1 MKMRSVKS
9 SRTSVPSRNRPGGHS
24 REIAGIGWA
33 WLLAALLAA
42 APARGADIQLLRVLT
57 PGTGESQPFT
67 DITGLQLDANG
78 TLILADGASGRVLN
92 VQGEVRESFAAGG
105 KQRLFGA
112 RALGGVA
119 RLGDNLLAVVRANED
134 RVAVLDNKGAL
145 RFVLGEGGSDEGRLS
160 APAGLAAS
168 VRGRLYVAD
177 RGNQRVNVY
186 THEGLYLFSFT
197 GGAKPAALNK
207 PTHVAVDAEERIYVL
222 DGEGDG
228 RVSVFD
234 HSGRLLKQ
242 IGARQFSA
250 GEARPVLSAL
260 TVDAQGFVVVADRA
274 NGKLIQYDWQAGKA
288 VQVFGSR
295 GRGRGQFTEVTS
307 LAVNAG
313 GMLAAGDSGNPK
325 VEIYQLPMGQSVA
338 GAATPPLEAL
348 RLPTVRRV
356 ESATPGCDQAFAL
369 PAGELLCLSH
379 AVGSVTRLG
388 KDRKVITRLAGT
400 FRKPLFAVADAR
412 AIAVVDGDEV
422 KVFALDGRQRFSIG
436 RSGSGDGEFDAPAA
450 VVLADRIYVSDTGN
464 RRVQIFSRDG
474 VFLDKLVNPKGQ
486 EWLRKP
492 GALAV
497 DAQRNLYVA
506 DNGARRIRVFSDRKE
521 LLYEIGA
528 DDKSPQGFE
537 TIRALA
543 LDSDEHLHVL
553 AGTGTNRQMVQMY
566 AGPKLVFRFGSGM
579 ESAPGFV
586 NATSLSLVPGAQPA
600 IAVFD
605 AGPRQLKSFAWL
617 QVPNRVGGLAVQ
629 GGLTELQLRWQKAPG
644 SQVARYRVYGAVAA
658 EGPYLQL
665 KDTAETTLVLARDTV
680 QQAVFYRV
688 SALSGHG
695 VEGNASQAREDMF
708 QSGFVHYEAKRHA
721 EAAQRFAQAW
731 KEDSRHA
738 LALEYL
744 GRSLAAQGLHAE
756 AVRHFQELARL
767 EGFAVAG
774 VNLQAETLWQARE
787 YPAARA
793 VLEPLVSA
801 RRGDAVT
808 YSLCGQVA
816 LALGDTLTAADCLE
830 QSLKRN
836 RDNAQAR
843 LALGQVY
850 LRMGAV
856 ANGLSEIDAAAALAP
871 QSAAFWLKAGEAYQ
885 SMARHK
891 EAIDRFQRAVAL
903 DGASSSARLGAAR
916 SHIALKEY
924 EPARAI
930 ARSLAGGAD
939 EAAGQYLLGAI
950 ALALKEPQDALLAL
964 SKAANR
970 DPKNSAVWLALA
982 EAQRALK
989 NDAEART
996 ALQRAVNTDPVSFEG
1011 FFRLGLLEQDNR
1023 QHVAAVGALEKAI
1036 PLQPANAEAHLTLAA
1051 SLLAL
1056 DRFRDAT
1063 EHAREAAKLAPKRI
1077 EPLLLI
1083 ADGTRAQGKYGEAIE
1098 TLKKA
1103 VSLSADSSAVQL
1115 RLGQVY
1121 LETDVYDAAQ
1131 THLERAALLEPKNPA
1146 PHDLLGQMYLE
1157 RCLFDAAIKAFTQ
1170 ATDLDSTPEYQLR
1183 LNTAYAEKKKSLEF
1197 SANAPRLLL
1206 QDLRL
1211 ERVFSAAYK
1220 RYADQP
1226 VGAVKVSNA
1235 SGTDY
1240 KNLKLAFH
1248 IKGYM
1253 DFPHSQEIVLLPA
1266 GSSTT
1271 LPLHAA
1277 FNNKVLGI
1285 DEDTGV
1291 QVEVKLS
1298 YTQDGQPGS
1307 IELTRPMTLYGKNA
1321 IQWVDFRSV
1330 GAFVTPKDDTLKDF
1344 VRQAITQYQPSASLN
1359 RPLLQA
1365 MTLFDVLA
1373 AHGLRYQVD
1382 PNNPYSKM
1390 SGEQVDYVQFPR
1402 ETLKLK
1408 SGDCDDLSVLLA
1420 AALENLGIE
1429 TALVDVPGHL
1439 FLLFNTG
1446 VPAAERDRISLQDD
1460 QLVIRANQV
1469 WVPLESTLIATSFAE
1484 SWAEGARKLQE
1495 AQTAKT
1501 LKVVPLKEAWAQFQP
1516 VTLAPA
1522 GYSISLPTPDKVQPL
1537 IERERR
1543 ILVSKSLERQMAPY
1557 RVRLAASPNDPA
1569 ALLQIAILN
1578 AQNGLYDLAFREFD
1592 KLLAANPRSAE
1603 AHNNRGNIYYT
1614 LADYDR
1620 AFEAYAYAE
1629 ELDPADG
1636 GIKLN
1641 LALTHYQRGRLKEA
1655 IEKYREAVD
1664 LNKLL
1669 TGQYLAFEKL
1679 LLK

>member
-1 MKMRSVKS
+1 MKLRSVES
-9 SRTSVPSRNRPGGHS
+9 SRRPAAPRTRRGA
-24 REIAGIGWA
+24 RVLLLAT
-33 WLLAALLAA
+33 LLAAVP
-42 APARGADIQLLRVLT
+42 APGADIQLLRVLT
-57 PGTGESQPFT
+57 PGAGASQQFT
-67 DITGLQLDANG
+67 DIAGLQLDANG
-78 TLILADGASGRVLN
+78 TVILADGASGQVLS
-92 VQGEVRESFAAGG
+92 VQGEAWEGFAAGG
-105 KQRLFGA
+105 KQRLFGG
-112 RALGGVA
+112 RVLGGVV
-119 RLGDNLLAVVRANED
+119 RLADNLLAVARPGENH
-134 RVAVLDNKGAL
+134 VAVTDNKGAA

-160 APAGLAAS
+160 SPAGIAAS
-168 VRGRLYVAD
+168 ARGRLYVAD
-177 RGNQRVNVY
+177 RGNQRVSVF
-186 THEGLYLFSFT
+186 THEGLYLFSFS
-197 GGAKPAALNK
+197 GGGKLEALNK
-207 PTHVAVDAEERIYVL
+207 PSHIAVDAEERIYVL
-222 DGEGDG
+222 DAESDG
-228 RVSVFD
+228 RVSIFD

-242 IGARQFSA
+242 LGARQFGA
-250 GEARPVLSAL
+250 GETRPVLSAL
-260 TVDAQGFVVVADRA
+260 SVDAQGLLIVADRA
-274 NGKLIQYDWQAGKA
+274 NGKLIQYDWQAGKT
-288 VQVFGSR
+288 VQGFGSR

-307 LAVNAG
+307 LALNAG
-313 GMLAAGDSGNPK
+313 GMLAVGDSGNPK
-325 VEIYQLPMGQSVA
+325 VEVYQLPA
-338 GAATPPLEAL
+338 GANAPPQEVL
-348 RLPTVRRV
+348 RLPTVRSV
-356 ESATPGCDQAFAL
+356 ESSTPGCDQVFAL

-379 AVGSVTRLG
+379 AVGSITRLG
-388 KDRKVITRLAGT
+388 KDNKVIARLAGT
-400 FRKPLFAVADAR
+400 FRKPLFATADAR
-412 AIAVVDGDEV
+412 DVAVVDGDEV
-422 KVFALDGRQRFSIG
+422 KVFALDGRARFSIG

-486 EWLRKP
+486 DWLRKP

-506 DNGARRIRVFSDRKE
+506 DNGARRIRVFTDKQA

-537 TIRALA
+537 GIRALA
-543 LDSDEHLHVL
+543 LDSDEHLHALVST
-553 AGTGTNRQMVQMY
+553 ATNRQAVQMY
-566 AGPKLVFRFGSGM
+566 AGPKLVFRFGSGT
-579 ESAPGFV
+579 ENAPGFV
-586 NATSLSLVPGAQPA
+586 NATSLSLVPGARPT

-617 QVPNRVGGLAVQ
+617 QVPSRVGGLAVQ
-629 GGLTELQLRWQKAPG
+629 GGLKDVRLRWQKAPG
-644 SQVARYRVYGAVAA
+644 SQVARYRVYGAAAVA
-658 EGPYLQL
+658 GPYLPL
-665 KDTAETTLVLARDTV
+665 KDSTDTTLVLTRDAV
-680 QQAVFYRV
+680 PQALFYRV
-688 SALSGHG
+688 SALSGHD
-695 VEGNASQAREDMF
+695 VEGNASQTREDLF
-708 QSGFVHYEAKRHA
+708 QSGLTHYEAQRYDA
-721 EAAQRFAQAW
+721 AAQRFAQAW
-731 KEDSRHA
+731 KEDSLHA

-744 GRSLAAQGLHAE
+744 GRSLAAQGKHAE
-756 AVRHFQELARL
+756 AVRQFQELARL

-774 VNLQAETLWQARE
+774 ANLQAEALLQARD

-793 VLEPLVSA
+793 LLDPLVAA
-801 RRGDAVT
+801 RRGDALT

-816 LALGDTLTAADCLE
+816 LALGDTVTAADCLE
-830 QSLKRN
+830 QSLKLN

-843 LALGQVY
+843 FALGQVY
-850 LRMGAV
+850 IRMGAV
-856 ANGLSEIDAAAALAP
+856 GNGLGEIDAAATLAP
-871 QSAAFWLKAGEAYQ
+871 QSAALWRKAGEAWQ
-885 SMARHK
+885 SSGRHK
-891 EAIDRFQRAVAL
+891 EAIDRFQRALAL
-903 DGASSSARLGAAR
+903 DGTSSIARLGAAR

-939 EAAGQYLLGAI
+939 EAAGQYLLGSI
-950 ALALKEPQDALLAL
+950 ALALKEPQEAMLAL

-989 NDAEART
+989 NDVEART
-996 ALQRAVNTDPVSFEG
+996 ALQRAVSADPAVFEAY
-1011 FFRLGLLEQDNR
+1011 FRLGVLEQDNR
-1023 QHVAAVGALEKAI
+1023 QHAAAVGALEKAI
-1036 PLQPANAEAHLTLAA
+1036 PLQPANAEAHLALAV

-1056 DRFRDAT
+1056 DRYRDAT

-1077 EPLLLI
+1077 EPLLRV
-1083 ADGTRAQGKYGEAIE
+1083 ADGARAQGKYGEAIE
-1098 TLKKA
+1098 MLKKA
-1103 VSLSADSSAVQL
+1103 ASLSADSAAVQL
-1115 RLGQVY
+1115 QLGRAY

-1131 THLERAALLEPKNPA
+1131 THLERAALLEPKNPL
-1146 PHDLLGQMYLE
+1146 PHDLLGKMYLE
-1157 RCLFDAAIKAFTQ
+1157 RRLFDAAIKAFTR
-1170 ATDLDSTPEYQLR
+1170 ATELGTAAEYRLHLDS
-1183 LNTAYAEKKKSLEF
+1183 AYAEKKKSLEF
-1197 SANAPRLLL
+1197 RANAPRLLL
-1206 QDLRL
+1206 QDLKL
-1211 ERVFSAAYK
+1211 ERVFSASYK

-1226 VGAVKVSNA
+1226 VGAVTVSNA

-1253 DFPHSQEIVLLPA
+1253 DFPHSQEIALLA
-1266 GSSTT
+1266 GGGSTT

-1321 IQWVDFRSV
+1321 IQWADFRSV

-1344 VRQAITQYQPSASLN
+1344 VRSAVTQYQPSAALN

-1365 MTLFDVLA
+1365 MTLFDVLV
-1373 AHGLRYQVD
+1373 AHGLRYQAD
-1382 PNNPYSKM
+1382 PNSPYSKV

-1408 SGDCDDLSVLLA
+1408 SGDCDDLSVLLVA
-1420 AALENLGIE
+1420 AFENLGIE
-1429 TALVDVPGHL
+1429 TAFVDVPGHL

-1460 QLVIRANQV
+1460 QLVIRDSQV

-1484 SWAEGARKLQE
+1484 SWAEGARKFQE
-1495 AQTAKT
+1495 AQKAGA
-1501 LKVVPLKEAWAQFQP
+1501 LKVVPLKEAWAQSQP

-1522 GYSISLPTPDKVQPL
+1522 GYSISLPTLDKVQPL

-1543 ILVSKSLERQMAPY
+1543 ILVSKSLERLIAPY
-1557 RVRLAASPNDPA
+1557 RAMLAASPNDPG
-1569 ALLQIAILN
+1569 ALLQIAILY

-1592 KLLAANPRSAE
+1592 RLLVANPRSAE

-1614 LADYDR
+1614 LADYER

-1641 LALTHYQRGRLKEA
+1641 LALAHYQRGRLKEA
-1655 IEKYREAVD
+1655 AEKYREATG
-1664 LNKLL
+1664 LNKSLSA
-1669 TGQYLAFEKL
+1669 QYQAFGKL